1 MRALV
6 RPATS
11 LSPKAMLFLLDCDV
25 TLRVAIH
32 DAERRE
38 SMRLRPAVLFGWSLS
53 AVLACGLITSASSPA
68 ADPPK
73 NIVAITIDE
82 AKKDPDFAIQGE
94 YEGDLGGQDGKQ
106 KWGLQVIALGEGKFH
121 AVAYSGGL
129 PGAGWDKE
137 QKAEVDGSLK
147 DGAGTFSGEKGT
159 AVIKNGVAV
168 ITSPKNEPLGEMNKV
183 ERKSPTLGKK
193 PPEGAVVLFDGKSGD
208 AFTDPKKFVDGLMS
222 QGITSKQKFQ
232 SFSLHMEFMLSY
244 MPAARGQG
252 RANSGCYMQG
262 RYEVQILDS
271 FGLSGEHNECGGI
284 YTINKPD
291 TNMCLPPLQW
301 QTYDVEYTAAK
312 FDADGKKTTNAKL
325 TVLHNGVKIQ
335 NDVELPKGTTA
346 APVAEGAEPGPIYIQ
361 DHGNPIRFRNIWLVE
376 KK

>member
-6 RPATS
+6 RPA
-11 LSPKAMLFLLDCDV
+11 ALLAC
-25 TLRVAIH
+25 
-32 DAERRE
+32 
-38 SMRLRPAVLFGWSLS
+38 SLS
-53 AVLACGLITSASSPA
+53 AALACGLVTPVSSPA
-68 ADPPK
+68 VDPPK
-73 NIVAITIDE
+73 SIVAITIDDV
-82 AKKDPDFAIQGE
+82 KKDPDFAVQGE
-94 YEGDLGGQDGKQ
+94 YEGDLGGQDGKA
-106 KWGLQVIALGEGKFH
+106 KWGLQVIALGDGKFH

-137 QKAEVDGSLK
+137 KKVEVDGSSK
-147 DGAGTFSGEKGT
+147 DGIANFAGEKGS
-159 AVIKNGVAV
+159 AAIKDGVAV
-168 ITSPKNEPLGEMNKV
+168 ITSPKGEPLGEMKKV

-232 SFSLHMEFMLSY
+232 DFSLHLEFLLSY

-312 FDADGKKTTNAKL
+312 FDATGKKSANAKL

-335 NDVELPKGTTA
+335 NDVELPKTTTA
-346 APVAEGAEPGPIYIQ
+346 APLPEGAEPGPIYIQ

>member
-1 MRALV
+1 MRAFV
-6 RPATS
+6 RPA
-11 LSPKAMLFLLDCDV
+11 AF
-25 TLRVAIH
+25 
-32 DAERRE
+32 
-38 SMRLRPAVLFGWSLS
+38 FGWCLS
-53 AVLACGLITSASSPA
+53 AALLLGLATSASSPA
-68 ADPPK
+68 ADAPK
-73 NIVAITIDE
+73 NVVAITIDE

-137 QKAEVDGSLK
+137 KKVEVDGNAK
-147 DGAGTFSGEKGT
+147 DGVATFSGEHGS
-159 AVIKNGVAV
+159 AAIKNGVAV
-168 ITSPKNEPLGEMNKV
+168 VTSPKGEPLGEMKKV
-183 ERKSPTLGKK
+183 ERKSPTLGKQ
-193 PPEGAVVLFDGKSGD
+193 PLAGAVVLFEGKSGD

-232 SFSLHMEFMLSY
+232 DFSLHMEFLLSY

-284 YTINKPD
+284 YTISKPD

-312 FDADGKKTTNAKL
+312 FDAAGKKTANARI
-325 TVLHNGVKIQ
+325 TVLHNGVKIH
-335 NDVELPKGTTA
+335 NNVELPKATTA
-346 APVAEGAEPGPIYIQ
+346 SPLQEGVEPGPIYLQ

>member
-1 MRALV
+1 M
-6 RPATS
+6 S
-11 LSPKAMLFLLDCDV
+11 L
-25 TLRVAIH
+25 
-32 DAERRE
+32 
-38 SMRLRPAVLFGWSLS
+38 
-53 AVLACGLITSASSPA
+53 GLITSLSSFA

-129 PGAGWDKE
+129 PGAGWDQEK
-137 QKAEVDGSLK
+137 KVEVDGSLK
-147 DGAGTFSGEKGT
+147 ESVATFSGEHGS
-159 AVIKNGVAV
+159 AAIKDGVAT
-168 ITSPKNEPLGEMNKV
+168 ITSPKGEPLGEMKKV
-183 ERKSPTLGKK
+183 DRKSPTMGKK

-208 AFTDPKKFVDGLMS
+208 AFTDPKKFAESLMT

-232 SFSLHMEFMLSY
+232 DFSLHMEFLLSY

-284 YTINKPD
+284 YTISKPEV
-291 TNMCLPPLQW
+291 NMCLPPLQW

-312 FDADGKKTTNAKL
+312 FDAAGKKTANAKL
-325 TVLHNGVKIQ
+325 TVLHNGVRIHKE
-335 NDVELPKGTTA
+335 VELPKATTA
-346 APVAEGAEPGPIYIQ
+346 SPLPEGVEPGPIYLQ

>member
-1 MRALV
+1 MRAFV
-6 RPATS
+6 RPA
-11 LSPKAMLFLLDCDV
+11 AF
-25 TLRVAIH
+25 
-32 DAERRE
+32 
-38 SMRLRPAVLFGWSLS
+38 FGWSLS
-53 AVLACGLITSASSPA
+53 AALLLGLATSASSPA
-68 ADPPK
+68 ADAPK
-73 NIVAITIDE
+73 SVVAITIDE

-137 QKAEVDGSLK
+137 KKVEVDGNAK
-147 DGAGTFSGEKGT
+147 DGVATFSGEHGS
-159 AVIKNGVAV
+159 AAIKNGVAV
-168 ITSPKNEPLGEMNKV
+168 VTSPKGEPLGEMKKV
-183 ERKSPTLGKK
+183 ERKSPTLGKQ
-193 PPEGAVVLFDGKSGD
+193 PLAGAVVLFDGKSGD

-232 SFSLHMEFMLSY
+232 DFSLHMEFLLSY

-284 YTINKPD
+284 YTISKPD

-301 QTYDVEYTAAK
+301 QTYDVDYTAAK
-312 FDADGKKTTNAKL
+312 FDAAGKKTANARI
-325 TVLHNGVKIQ
+325 TVLHNGVKIH
-335 NDVELPKGTTA
+335 NNVELPKATTA
-346 APVAEGAEPGPIYIQ
+346 SPLQEGVEPGPIYLQ

>member
-6 RPATS
+6 HPA
-11 LSPKAMLFLLDCDV
+11 A
-25 TLRVAIH
+25 
-32 DAERRE
+32 
-38 SMRLRPAVLFGWSLS
+38 LFGWSLS
-53 AVLACGLITSASSPA
+53 AALACGLVAPVSSPA
-68 ADPPK
+68 ADSPK

-94 YEGDLGGQDGKQ
+94 YEGDLGNQDGKA

-137 QKAEVDGSLK
+137 KKVEVDGSSK
-147 DGAGTFSGEKGT
+147 DGVVTFSGEHGS
-159 AVIKNGVAV
+159 AAIKNGVAV
-168 ITSPKNEPLGEMNKV
+168 ITSPKNELLGEMKKV

-193 PPEGAVVLFDGKSGD
+193 APEGSVVLFDGKSGE

-222 QGITSKQKFQ
+222 QGIASKQKFQ
-232 SFSLHMEFMLSY
+232 DFSLHLEFLLSY

-271 FGLSGEHNECGGI
+271 FGLSGEHNECGGV

-291 TNMCLPPLQW
+291 VNMCLPPLQW

-312 FDADGKKTTNAKL
+312 FDADGKKTGNARI

-335 NDVELPKGTTA
+335 NNTELPKATTA
-346 APVAEGAEPGPIYIQ
+346 SPLQEGAEPGPIYLQ

>member
-1 MRALV
+1 MRAFV
-6 RPATS
+6 
-11 LSPKAMLFLLDCDV
+11 
-25 TLRVAIH
+25 
-32 DAERRE
+32 
-38 SMRLRPAVLFGWSLS
+38 RPAVLFGWSLS
-53 AVLACGLITSASSPA
+53 AVLVSSLAAPLSVLA

-73 NIVAITIDE
+73 NVVAITIDE

-137 QKAEVDGSLK
+137 KKVEVDGNAK
-147 DGAGTFSGEKGT
+147 DGVATFSGEHGS
-159 AVIKNGVAV
+159 AAIKNGVAV
-168 ITSPKNEPLGEMNKV
+168 VTSPKGEPLGEMKKV
-183 ERKSPTLGKK
+183 ERKSPTLGKQ
-193 PPEGAVVLFDGKSGD
+193 PLAGAVVLFDGKSGD

-232 SFSLHMEFMLSY
+232 DFSLHMEFLLSY

-284 YTINKPD
+284 YTISKPD

-301 QTYDVEYTAAK
+301 QTYDVDYTAAK
-312 FDADGKKTTNAKL
+312 FDAAGKKTANARI
-325 TVLHNGVKIQ
+325 TVLHNGVKIH
-335 NDVELPKGTTA
+335 NNVELPKATTA
-346 APVAEGAEPGPIYIQ
+346 SPLQEGVEPGPIYLQ

>member
-1 MRALV
+1 MRAFV
-6 RPATS
+6 RPA
-11 LSPKAMLFLLDCDV
+11 AF
-25 TLRVAIH
+25 
-32 DAERRE
+32 
-38 SMRLRPAVLFGWSLS
+38 FGWSLS
-53 AVLACGLITSASSPA
+53 AALLLGLATSASSSA
-68 ADPPK
+68 ADAPK
-73 NIVAITIDE
+73 NVVAITIDE

-106 KWGLQVIALGEGKFH
+106 KWGLQVIALSEGKFH

-137 QKAEVDGSLK
+137 KKVEVDGNAK
-147 DGAGTFSGEKGT
+147 DGVATFSGEHGS
-159 AVIKNGVAV
+159 AAIKNGVAV
-168 ITSPKNEPLGEMNKV
+168 VTSPKGEPLGEMKKV
-183 ERKSPTLGKK
+183 ERKSPTLGKQ
-193 PPEGAVVLFDGKSGD
+193 PLAGAVVLFDGKSGD

-232 SFSLHMEFMLSY
+232 DFSLHMEFLLSY

-284 YTINKPD
+284 YTISKPD

-312 FDADGKKTTNAKL
+312 FDAAGKKTANARI
-325 TVLHNGVKIQ
+325 TVLHNGVKIH
-335 NDVELPKGTTA
+335 NNVELPKATTA
-346 APVAEGAEPGPIYIQ
+346 SPLQEGVEPGPIYLQ